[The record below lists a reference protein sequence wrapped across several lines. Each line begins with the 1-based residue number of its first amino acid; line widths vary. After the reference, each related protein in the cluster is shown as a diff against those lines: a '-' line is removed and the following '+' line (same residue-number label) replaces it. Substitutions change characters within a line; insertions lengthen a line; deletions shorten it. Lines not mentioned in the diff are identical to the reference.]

1 MVFIKY
7 FTAFLILAAFVNVQ
21 AQFDGPSRVQAE
33 IVSEVTSIQPGSSFR
48 AAITLKMDR
57 GWHIYW
63 SNPGDTG
70 LQTSIEWRLPEGFT
84 VKSLEWPY
92 PERIA
97 EEHLVVYGWH
107 GTKTFLAEIY
117 ADESVQSGKSVI
129 ISADVSWLVCADVCM
144 PGDETVQI
152 ELPVK
157 NSPAQSN
164 TGLLEFFAAAAVE
177 LPIKNSGWKFSAA
190 VKNNE
195 LKIHAAVPEWFKGDL
210 KDIYFF
216 PDQTGFIRYNG
227 SQTLQ
232 MSGTSYVLTIPL
244 EETDLTLSD
253 TLTGVLFSESGW
265 RGPGSEKAAEISVVI
280 SNDIADNS
288 GLGSIWFAILFSFL
302 GGIILNLM
310 PCVLPVLSI
319 KIMGFIKQA
328 HDEHI
333 APWKHGVSFTF
344 GVLAS
349 FLALAGLL
357 LVLKAGGE
365 QLGWGFQLQ
374 SPSFLIVL
382 SVFMFLFGLSLLGV
396 FEIGTSMTTVG
407 GGAQKLQGLTSS
419 FVSGILATIV
429 ATPCTAPFMGSALG
443 YALSQPVWAALVV
456 FFFLGLGMAFP
467 FLIISSIPALLKYVP
482 KPGRWMQSL
491 EQFMGFLLAA
501 TVVWLLWVLGI
512 QTGTNALII
521 VLLNLLIVSLAAWI
535 YGRWGNLAMPKRTRS
550 IAIILTAVLIFGSTG
565 WVIANIDKYAVS
577 AAQAEM
583 TDGGIDWQEFSEE
596 KLQGLLAENR
606 AVFIDFTAAWCLSCQ
621 VNEQTAFTS
630 DEVQQEFINLN
641 ITALKADWTKRDA
654 RIAQAL
660 AKYGRNSVPLYVLYD
675 GRNPEPQILPEIITP
690 GIVLDALKVLK

>member
-1 MVFIKY
+1 MKY
-7 FTAFLILAAFVNVQ
+7 FAALFILAAFVNVQ
-21 AQFDGPSRVQAE
+21 AQFDGPSRVQAD
-33 IVSEVTSIQPGSSFR
+33 IYSEVTSIQPGSSFKT
-48 AAITLKMDR
+48 AITLKIDK

-63 SNPGDTG
+63 RNSGDTG
-70 LQTSIEWRLPEGFT
+70 LSTSIEWRLPEGFT

-92 PERIA
+92 PERIS

-117 ADESVQSGKSVI
+117 ADESVQTGRSVTI
-129 ISADVSWLVCADVCM
+129 GADISWLVCADVCV
-144 PGDETVQI
+144 PGDAGVQI
-152 ELPVK
+152 DLPVK
-157 NSPAQSN
+157 SSPAQTN
-164 TGLLEFFAAAAVE
+164 TELLEFFAEAGTE
-177 LPIKNSGWKFSAA
+177 LPIKNIGWNFSAS
-190 VKNNE
+190 VNNNE
-195 LKIHAAVPEWFKGDL
+195 LTIRAEIPDWFKGEL

-216 PDQTGFIRYNG
+216 PYQTGFVRYSG
-227 SQTLQ
+227 SQTFQ
-232 MSGTSYVLTIPL
+232 QSGSSYILTVPL
-244 EETDLTLSD
+244 EETNEAIPD
-253 TLTGVLFSESGW
+253 TLTGVMFSESGW
-265 RGPGSEKAAEISVVI
+265 RGPGSEKAAEISVII
-280 SNDIADNS
+280 SENTAGAS
-288 GLGSIWFAILFSFL
+288 GLGSIWLAILFSFL

-328 HDEHI
+328 HDENI
-333 APWKHGVSFTF
+333 APWKHGVSFTI

-357 LVLKAGGE
+357 LALKAGGE

-407 GGAQKLQGLTSS
+407 AGAQKLQGLTSS

-443 YALSQPVWAALVV
+443 FALSQPVWAALVV
-456 FFFLGLGMAFP
+456 FFFLGFGMAFP

-491 EQFMGFLLAA
+491 EQFMGFLLVA

-512 QTGTNALII
+512 QTGTNALTI

-550 IAIILTAVLIFGSTG
+550 IAVVLAALLLFSSTS
-565 WVIANIDKYAVS
+565 WVIANIDEFAVNVT
-577 AAQAEM
+577 QADKSGE
-583 TDGGIDWQEFSEE
+583 GIQWQEFSEE
-596 KLQGLLAENR
+596 KLQALLAENK

-621 VNEQTAFTS
+621 VNEQTAFSS
-630 DEVQQEFINLN
+630 DKVQQEFKNLN
-641 ITALKADWTKRDA
+641 IVPLKADWTKRDA
-654 RIAQAL
+654 KIAAAL

-675 GRNPEPQILPEIITP
+675 GKNPQPQILPEIITP
-690 GIVLDALKVLK
+690 GIVLNALQVLKQP